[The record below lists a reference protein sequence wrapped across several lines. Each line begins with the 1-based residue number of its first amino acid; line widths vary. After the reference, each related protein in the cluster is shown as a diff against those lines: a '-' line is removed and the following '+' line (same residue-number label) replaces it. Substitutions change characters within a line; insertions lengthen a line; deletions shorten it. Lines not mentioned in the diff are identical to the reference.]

1 MVPDEDPAPAALAWP
16 AKPRAATADRAAVSV
31 SETATVTRVTVDTD
45 RIPRSR
51 TWALRRV
58 DEDPFRLVRMSLMRH
73 SLGRGPLGLIGNA
86 LEDD

>member
-1 MVPDEDPAPAALAWP
+1 MVPDDDPVPVALACP
-16 AKPRAATADRAAVSV
+16 AKPMAATADRAAVSV
-31 SETATVTRVTVDTD
+31 IETAMVTRVTLETD

-58 DEDPFRLVRMSLMRH
+58 DEDPFRLVRISLMRH

-86 LEDD
+86 LEND